1 MTPTTPHRVC
11 LAAVRAATDATRWLW
26 QVAWLG
32 PARLPGCGWP
42 EVAPNSD
49 QPGRDQRRVRKIF
62 LRMPIPQIGLEAMIG
77 CRCGRS
83 CSGSEADADTDA
95 DADVG
100 CGCSATHR
108 CPFPPV
114 LFHFVA
120 ASLSLAQQLMCGCL
134 TLCVCVCVRR

>member
-83 CSGSEADADTDA
+83 CSGSEADAD
-95 DADVG
+95 ADVG

-108 CPFPPV
+108 CPLPAV
-114 LFHFVA
+114 SFHFVA
-120 ASLSLAQQLMCGCL
+120 ASLSHTATHVWLPHS
-134 TLCVCVCVRR
+134 LCVCVCV